1 MKNESTML
9 NNLRIDEEKYKS
21 ILKYIRLKVTEKYEF
36 PQEIV
41 RVDGV
46 TIATL
51 GNFSAST
58 GKPKSK
64 KTFNV
69 SAIVAS
75 ALSGKE
81 VLRYKADLPSCKNRI
96 LYIDT
101 EQSKCHCHKVLHRI
115 LSLAGLPTDQEN
127 DRIQFFVLREY
138 TPDQRRDIINWAL
151 HEEENIGLVIIDG
164 IRDLIHDIN
173 SPSESLDI
181 INELMRWSSYYELH
195 IHTVLHLNKGDDNT
209 RGHVGTELNNKA
221 ETVLQISKN
230 NENGRISEVRAMHI
244 RDKEFIPFA
253 FEIGED
259 ALPHLVKDYL
269 CKTNKKLSSY
279 TEIDEQQHRTA
290 LEQAFAECEE
300 FGYQALLEALK
311 KGYESIGYSRGR
323 NTLVNLCKFL
333 LEHNAIVK
341 NDRTYSYNSS
351 FHL

>member
-138 TPDQRRDIINWAL
+138 TPDQRRDIIN
-151 HEEENIGLVIIDG
+151 
-164 IRDLIHDIN
+164 
-173 SPSESLDI
+173 
-181 INELMRWSSYYELH
+181 
-195 IHTVLHLNKGDDNT
+195 
-209 RGHVGTELNNKA
+209 
-221 ETVLQISKN
+221 
-230 NENGRISEVRAMHI
+230 
-244 RDKEFIPFA
+244 
-253 FEIGED
+253 
-259 ALPHLVKDYL
+259 
-269 CKTNKKLSSY
+269 
-279 TEIDEQQHRTA
+279 
-290 LEQAFAECEE
+290 
-300 FGYQALLEALK
+300 
-311 KGYESIGYSRGR
+311 
-323 NTLVNLCKFL
+323 
-333 LEHNAIVK
+333 
-341 NDRTYSYNSS
+341 
-351 FHL
+351 